1 MGSGAGAQWVGP
13 TLIEH
18 VTYRAD
24 AHSTS
29 DDPSRYRPKDDWAAW
44 PLGEPIERLKQ
55 YLISQKEW
63 SAQHHATQEEEL
75 KALVVASWQ
84 EAITYGSLSD
94 GPKPDPA
101 TMFEDVYKEIPAHLA
116 RQREQW
122 RKERG

>member
-1 MGSGAGAQWVGP
+1 MAAVGLAAVAELGTAVSPACGRTASSSGTAAPAAERARSRVGP
-13 TLIEH
+13 TLIAH

-84 EAITYGSLSD
+84 EAITY
-94 GPKPDPA
+94 
-101 TMFEDVYKEIPAHLA
+101 
-116 RQREQW
+116 
-122 RKERG
+122 